1 MSATIKYKGN
11 TIASITTDS
20 SKTLKTSGKYCEDD
34 IIVENTKDGITPS
47 GNKAITATTSTQTG
61 IDVTN
66 YATVSVAPT
75 PSETKSV
82 TTNGDVTP
90 SSGKLLSKVTVNV
103 PTGTARDS
111 SDLTV
116 SGATVNVPAGLY
128 SSEAS
133 KSVASGTA
141 GTPTASKGAVSNNSV
156 TVTPSVANTTGYIT
170 GGTKTGA
177 GVKVSA
183 SELVSGNK
191 AITPSETAQSGI
203 DVANFKTASVGAIP
217 KTYVGSGVTKKA
229 AETVSPST
237 SEQTVC
243 ASGVYT
249 TGEQKVSAITPSIVG
264 NLDASS
270 FAASIVAA
278 IEGKGVTVPDGTLL
292 DGMASLIESIEAGG
306 GGSVE
311 PFTKIIS
318 GTITFADNTTAFQL
332 PETENFLAAYFI
344 RTDFWGVKK
353 DIHDN
358 GAQVVLFTPG
368 QSFGYFSPISMSST
382 LYQYRDNL
390 SVFDTSPKLSDGKI
404 TFNVDG
410 GRGSFFYGTYYYSL
424 IYGTK

>member
-20 SKTLKTSGKYCEDD
+20 SKTLKTSGKYCEGD
-34 IIVENTKDGITPS
+34 IVVENVQDGGITPS
-47 GNKAITATTSTQTG
+47 GNKAITATTSTQTD

-128 SSEAS
+128 SSAAS

-141 GTPTASKGAVSNNSV
+141 GTPTASKSAVSNNSV
-156 TVTPSVANTTGYIT
+156 TVTPSVTNTEGYIT
-170 GGTKTGA
+170 GGTKTGT

-203 DVANFKTASVGAIP
+203 DVTNFKTASVGAISS
-217 KTYVGSGVTKKA
+217 TYVGSGVTRKA
-229 AETVSPST
+229 AATVAPST

-249 TGEQKVSAITPSIVG
+249 TGAQKVSAITPSIVG

-292 DGMASLIESIEAGG
+292 GGMASLIESIEAGG
-306 GGSVE
+306 GGFQVALGTYTPAE
-311 PFTKIIS
+311 TKMLNS
-318 GTITFADNTTAFQL
+318 L
-332 PETENFLAAYFI
+332 PPLSIKHNA
-344 RTDFWGVKK
+344 G
-353 DIHDN
+353 
-358 GAQVVLFTPG
+358 FTPDV
-368 QSFGYFSPISMSST
+368 FIFYKAST
-382 LYQYRDNL
+382 
-390 SVFDTSPKLSDGKI
+390 
-404 TFNVDG
+404 
-410 GRGSFFYGTYYYSL
+410 GTYGMIAISAKYDILWGNGNTSDSSCYVMCKGSTSMGQGDL
-424 IYGTK
+424 KAYPLTGEVAYIRSNITSHKVTAGEEYRWIAIGGVL